1 MRFLHCPVAQT
12 VAARFIAQFNYRTA
26 AECAI
31 NCAATIR
38 AVISGITWKGYLRE
52 KSRHHDL
59 LQMRFLHCPA
69 AQTVAAR
76 FIAHFNYRTAP
87 SRRL

>member
-1 MRFLHCPVAQT
+1 MRFLHYPVAQT
-12 VAARFIAQFNYRTA
+12 VAARFIAHFNYRTA

-38 AVISGITWKGYLRE
+38 AVICGITWKGYLRE
-52 KSRHHDL
+52 KSHHYDSL
-59 LQMRFLHCPA
+59 RMRFLHCPV

-76 FIAHFNYRTAP
+76 FIVQFQLPHR
-87 SRRL
+87 